1 MPNDLFMCKVMRKYL
16 SEGRIN
22 MPTNLAIDDKLI
34 QEVKRLGGHS
44 TKRAAVNEALRE
56 YVTRRKQKKILEIF
70 GTLEWDPKYD
80 YKAARNRK

>member
-1 MPNDLFMCKVMRKYL
+1 
-16 SEGRIN
+16 
-22 MPTNLAIDDKLI
+22 MPTNFALNEKLV

-70 GTLEWDPKYD
+70 GTLEWDPTCD
-80 YKAARNRK
+80 YKTARKRK

>member
-1 MPNDLFMCKVMRKYL
+1 
-16 SEGRIN
+16 
-22 MPTNLAIDDKLI
+22 MPTNLALDNKLV

-56 YVTRRKQKKILEIF
+56 YVIRRKQKKILEIF

-80 YKAARNRK
+80 YKPARKRK